1 MFSSMLQLVNNGN
14 VVLDKTGEGSCG
26 VSITLLQLERAQER
40 FEADELLLGGA
51 KSPAR
56 KRGKKK

>member
-14 VVLDKTGEGSCG
+14 VVLDKSGAGSCG
-26 VSITLLQLERAQER
+26 VAITLLQLERAQER
-40 FEADELLLGGA
+40 FEADELLLA

-56 KRGKKK
+56 KRGKKR